1 MISLYGKLDYMRQ
14 EDTVKI
20 DNETFFMIHFIKQL
34 VHEQRMYS
42 YSSLSKIFVSI
53 SRLGRVVFS

>member
-1 MISLYGKLDYMRQ
+1 MRQ

-20 DNETFFMIHFIKQL
+20 DIETFFMIHFIKQL
-34 VHEQRMYS
+34 VHEQRIYS

-53 SRLGRVVFS
+53 SRLARVVFS